1 MKLDIRL
8 IVATHKNLADEV
20 KKGNF
25 REDLYYRIMGLPIEL
40 PPLRDRG
47 NDVLILAKFFID
59 DFAKENKL
67 GSINLSK
74 EAKEKLM
81 MYHFPGNIRELKAM
95 MELACVM
102 CNNQEIMEEDITFNA
117 TKNEDFFSMEQK
129 TLRQYTCDIIKY
141 YLKKFDD
148 DVMMVA
154 DKLDIGKS
162 TIYKMLQQKE
172 IVLQ

>member
-1 MKLDIRL
+1 
-8 IVATHKNLADEV
+8 
-20 KKGNF
+20 
-25 REDLYYRIMGLPIEL
+25 
-40 PPLRDRG
+40 
-47 NDVLILAKFFID
+47 
-59 DFAKENKL
+59 
-67 GSINLSK
+67 
-74 EAKEKLM
+74 M

-102 CNNQEIMEEDITFNA
+102 CNNQEIVEEDITFNA